1 MALHSSR
8 ALRAASAVGSRPVT
22 SRAESRAKPVSSET
36 PARDERA
43 GLSARGAE
51 RGRPMARSGEL
62 ETALSTSAAF
72 RRYAP
77 YVAKIGLR
85 ILGRRD
91 EIDDFVQDVFVQV
104 HRHLG
109 SLREPQALKGWLGK
123 LAVHEATRRL
133 RRKRLRAWLGLAAA
147 YDYSDVADASA
158 SPEQRA
164 LLSRVFATLD
174 ALDAAERVAW
184 SLRYLEG
191 ETMERVAELC
201 GCSLSTAKRRVAGAE
216 RALEKLGVGRV

>member
-1 MALHSSR
+1 VVGEVAHAVHRPAREPARALDARLHSATER
-8 ALRAASAVGSRPVT
+8 PVALDTSAV
-22 SRAESRAKPVSSET
+22 
-36 PARDERA
+36 
-43 GLSARGAE
+43 
-51 RGRPMARSGEL
+51 
-62 ETALSTSAAF
+62 F

-77 YVAKIGLR
+77 YVAKIGMR

-104 HRHLG
+104 HRHL
-109 SLREPQALKGWLGK
+109 STVREPEALKGWLGK

-133 RRKRLRAWLGLAAA
+133 RRKRLRAFLGLSTPH
-147 YDYSDVADASA
+147 DYADVADAGA

-164 LLSRVFATLD
+164 LLSHVFATLD
-174 ALDAAERVAW
+174 AVGAPERVAW
-184 SLRYLEG
+184 ALRHLEG